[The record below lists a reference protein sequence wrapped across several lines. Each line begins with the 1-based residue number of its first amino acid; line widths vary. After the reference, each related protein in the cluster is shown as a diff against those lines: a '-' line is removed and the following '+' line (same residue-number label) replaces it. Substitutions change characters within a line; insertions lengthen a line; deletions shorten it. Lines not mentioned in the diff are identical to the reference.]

1 MAFTKETARRQ
12 GAKGGRAKARR
23 KLTLERVEE
32 ELGPLETVD
41 DAMRRLDRLGLWIS
55 AGMLSGSQGGAAVRS
70 IEVWLRGHE
79 TRLTERVVD
88 DLQADVERLKA
99 ELHGEPHPR
108 GALPARRPPIG
119 KSSP

>member
-1 MAFTKETARRQ
+1 MALTSEQARDLA
-12 GAKGGRAKARR
+12 AKKWKAVKRNR
-23 KLTLERVEE
+23 LTLARVEE
-32 ELGPLETVD
+32 ELGPLETID

-88 DLQADVERLKA
+88 DLQADVERLEA
-99 ELHGEPHPR
+99 ELHGEPGPR
-108 GALPARRPPIG
+108 GALPARRPPTG
-119 KSSP
+119 KNSP